1 MYNVTLEMIFGF
13 YGREGGGKSIIYVG
27 MFIDEGKLHPFD
39 KERRK
44 SEMRLTN

>member
-1 MYNVTLEMIFGF
+1 MYVTLEMIFGF
-13 YGREGGGKSIIYVG
+13 MVQRGRRGKSIIYVG

-39 KERRK
+39 KDRRK